1 MKYSLFALS
10 LLACCAA
17 VSHAADLGNVA
28 FIGDSITHGVQ
39 NGSYRFDF
47 WKILADNGTDHRFVG
62 VNSGNYNF
70 SGSLTYKGQTFN
82 NVHSAGSSWRTYQTS
97 GDYMN
102 NGHKNGMGPNT
113 LPAGGYINNWL
124 GISDSR
130 TYDKVPGG
138 TLSQGQYLNGSG
150 AVTNYTGKT
159 MTGNDTPDTFF
170 IMLGT
175 NDMYSDGLL
184 KNGYETTFNSLKNIV
199 EAGRQANPNANFVI
213 LSMPSIAS
221 KAGTE
226 TGNVVTPEYNSYVQS
241 RLGELQDAS
250 GNSNVSYADI
260 NKGITTSTG
269 YLHTG
274 MCLADK
280 VHPNEQGNLI
290 IAGNLAKA
298 MGLTQRTAGLER
310 KEAGQLASQVNLTTK
325 TPVITTTKPDGSISS
340 AVFTAN
346 NPAAYSVSAS
356 GTGLVF
362 AKANGATASSISS
375 MWQAGTQFTVSLSLK
390 MAAKGDLNNYFTV
403 WLGNGVANDGFLKV
417 YEDRIE
423 WGYTGSTVLYVADMT
438 TDFSNL
444 TISYLDG
451 SSGAA
456 AGYYV
461 WLGDQLIG
469 EAKTTGGVSG
479 KTNRLLLGAF
489 TSGQACYGEM
499 AFVSFDTLHAYAP
512 IPEPTTA
519 VLGLAGCFVFCLRRR
534 RVA

>member
-1 MKYSLFALS
+1 MKYSFLILS

-17 VSHAADLGNVA
+17 VSNAGDLGNVA
-28 FIGDSITHGVQ
+28 FIGDSITHGIGS
-39 NGSYRFDF
+39 GSYRFDF
-47 WKILADNGTDHRFVG
+47 WKILTDNGTDHRFVG
-62 VNSGNYNF
+62 VNSGSLGSTGSGSYT
-70 SGSLTYKGQTFN
+70 GSLTYKGLTFDY
-82 NVHSAGSSWRTYQTS
+82 VHSAGSSWRTYLTS

-102 NGHKNGMGPNT
+102 NGHKNGLGPSS
-113 LPAGGYINNWL
+113 LPSGGYINNWL

-130 TYDKVPGG
+130 SYDKVPGG
-138 TLSQGQYLNGSG
+138 TLAQGQYLNGSG

-199 EAGRQANPNANFVI
+199 SAGRQANPNANFVI

-221 KAGTE
+221 KSGTE
-226 TGNVVTPEYNSYVQS
+226 TGNVVTPEYNAYVQS

-250 GNSNVSYADI
+250 GNSSVSYADI

-298 MGLTQRTAGLER
+298 MDLEQRTAGLER
-310 KEAGQLASQVNLTTK
+310 KDAGKLASQVSLTSK
-325 TPVITTTKPDGSISS
+325 TPTITTTSSSGSISS
-340 AVFTAN
+340 AVFSVN
-346 NPAAYSVSAS
+346 NSSAYSVSSS

-362 AKANGATASSISS
+362 AKANGVTASSIYSA
-375 MWQAGTQFTVSLSLK
+375 WNAGAQFTVSLSLK
-390 MAAKGDLNNYFTV
+390 MAAQGDVNNYFTV
-403 WLGNGVANDGFLKV
+403 WLGNAAAADGFLKV

-438 TDFSNL
+438 AEFNNL
-444 TISYLDG
+444 TIAYLDG

-469 EAKTTGGVSG
+469 EAKSTGGVSG

-489 TSGQACYGEM
+489 TGGQSCYGELG
-499 AFVSFDTLHAYAP
+499 FVSFDAQNAWAP
-512 IPEPTTA
+512 AAIPEPASA
-519 VLGLAGCFVFCLRRR
+519 VVG
-534 RVA
+534 

>member
-1 MKYSLFALS
+1 MKYSLFTLS

-28 FIGDSITHGVQ
+28 FIGDSITHGYL
-39 NGSYRFDF
+39 NGSYRYDF

-62 VNSGNYNF
+62 VNSGNYSF

-102 NGHKNGMGPNT
+102 NGHKNGMGPSS
-113 LPAGGYINNWL
+113 LPSGGYIANWL
-124 GISDSR
+124 GVTDSR
-130 TYDKVPGG
+130 TYDKVSGG

-150 AVTNYTGKT
+150 VVTNYTGKT

-175 NDMYSDGLL
+175 NDFYSDSPSP
-184 KNGYETTFNSLKNIV
+184 ETYATVFNSLSHII
-199 EAGRQANPNANFVI
+199 ETGRQANPDANFVV

-221 KAGTE
+221 SKNVN
-226 TGNVVTPEYNSYVQS
+226 GNVITPGYNAYVQQNLFS
-241 RLGELQDAS
+241 LEDSS
-250 GNSNVSYADI
+250 GRSKIQYVDVNR
-260 NKGITTSTG
+260 GITTAAG
-269 YLHTG
+269 YFHAG
-274 MCLADK
+274 MSSDGT
-280 VHPNEQGNLI
+280 HPNAQGNLI
-290 IAGNLAKA
+290 IAGNIAR
-298 MGLTQRTAGLER
+298 GLGMEQRTAGLER
-310 KEAGQLASQVNLTTK
+310 KEAGQLASQVSLTSK
-325 TPVITTTKPDGSISS
+325 TPTITTTKADGSISS
-340 AVFTAN
+340 AVFAVSN
-346 NPAAYSVSAS
+346 SGAYSVSAS

-362 AKANGATASSISS
+362 AKANGATASNISTT
-375 MWQAGTQFTVSLSLK
+375 WQAGGQFTVSLSLK
-390 MAAKGDLNNYFTV
+390 IAARGDTNNYFTV

-512 IPEPTTA
+512 IPEPATA